1 MKTDLLL
8 RSLLDLMLQ
17 MSDADMSVL
26 IAAVEN
32 RTSAMSTIVGSSNH
46 ILWTELA
53 KLGFLEDEGS
63 PPIAQLDQMRV
74 FSVVQ
79 ESIPRLEELLSEFR
93 QRKVHER
100 MNEIFETLCVPAG
113 KQIVERVY
121 QSGGDN
127 AEVQILMGLTLAS
140 VLGTCVASKYYDKAV
155 QQVADL
161 AKRRL
166 ADSVQH

>member
-1 MKTDLLL
+1 MRTDLLL

-17 MSDADMSVL
+17 MSDADVSVL

-32 RTSAMSTIVGSSNH
+32 RTSAMSTIAGSSNH
-46 ILWTELA
+46 ILWSELA
-53 KLGFLEDEGS
+53 RLGLLEEENS

-79 ESIPRLEELLSEFR
+79 NSIPRLEEILAEFR
-93 QRKVHER
+93 QRKVHQR
-100 MNEIFETLCVPAG
+100 LNEIFETLCIPAG

-121 QSGGDN
+121 QIGGNN

-140 VLGTCVASKYYDKAV
+140 VLSKCVSPDYYDKAV

-161 AKRRL
+161 ARKRL
-166 ADSVQH
+166 GGSV

>member
-8 RSLLDLMLQ
+8 QSLLDLMLQ

-46 ILWTELA
+46 ILWAELA
-53 KLGFLEDEGS
+53 KLGLLKDEGS
-63 PPIAQLDQMRV
+63 PAIAQLDQLKV

-79 ESIPRLEELLSEFR
+79 EGIPRLEELLSKFR
-93 QRKVHER
+93 QRKVHQCV
-100 MNEIFETLCVPAG
+100 NEIFETLCVPAG

-121 QSGGDN
+121 QIGGNN

-140 VLGTCVASKYYDKAV
+140 VLGKCVSPEHYDKAV

-161 AKRRL
+161 AKKRL
-166 ADSVQH
+166 AGSV

>member
-1 MKTDLLL
+1 MRTDLLL

-17 MSDADMSVL
+17 MSDADVSVL

-32 RTSAMSTIVGSSNH
+32 RTSAMSTIAGSSNH
-46 ILWTELA
+46 ILWSELA
-53 KLGFLEDEGS
+53 RLGLLEEENS

-79 ESIPRLEELLSEFR
+79 DSIPRLEEILAEFR
-93 QRKVHER
+93 QRKVHQR
-100 MNEIFETLCVPAG
+100 LNEIFETLCIPAG

-121 QSGGDN
+121 QIGGNN
-127 AEVQILMGLTLAS
+127 AEIQILMGLTLAS
-140 VLGTCVASKYYDKAV
+140 VLSRCVSPDYYDKAV

-161 AKRRL
+161 ARKRL
-166 ADSVQH
+166 GGSV